1 MLEIAARQ
9 TKRKCMNEIS
19 TWNFYL
25 TGELCFVSAFFNT
38 NRCEELNLKQD
49 NFPAGIIISLISKF
63 KFSYCRI
70 LPKGSDGVGSF
81 LTQVARASFAKKF
94 NVNYLDSTHLRGC
107 CDLLNG
113 GEEKSL
119 KILN

>member
-25 TGELCFVSAFFNT
+25 TGELCFVSAFFITIRN
-38 NRCEELNLKQD
+38 EKLNWKQD
-49 NFPAGIIISLISKF
+49 NFPADIIISLISKF

-70 LPKGSDGVGSF
+70 LPKGSDGVESLF
-81 LTQVARASFAKKF
+81 TQLVRASFAKKF
-94 NVNYLDSTHLRGC
+94 NVNYLDSTHLRDC
-107 CDLLNG
+107 RNLLD
-113 GEEKSL
+113 GEEDKSL
-119 KILN
+119 KILD